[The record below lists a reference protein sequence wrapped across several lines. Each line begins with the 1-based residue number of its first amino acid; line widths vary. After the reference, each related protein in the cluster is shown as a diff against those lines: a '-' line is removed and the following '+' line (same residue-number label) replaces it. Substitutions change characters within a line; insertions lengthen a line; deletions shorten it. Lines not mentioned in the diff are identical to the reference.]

1 MKPEQVFVTNLIG
14 ALLAATL
21 LGLVVRRR
29 VTLCRSFTAYIV
41 FVFVTDRLAVH
52 WPEQFWT
59 HGFWHGK
66 EFFFAGFKLVIAAEL
81 AHLIF
86 QALPRARRAAI
97 GLMIAATLVW
107 AAAAA
112 SDPAPGSVPAL
123 GMAQARI
130 QASAVWA
137 FVLLVLLAT
146 WYHLPLHPFH
156 RSLLTGFALYL
167 GVYGT
172 LLGLLGARGLG
183 MYPYVA
189 ALDPAAYA
197 ATVGLWALAAWR
209 PEEATALTP
218 TARQHLQP
226 WARP

>member
-1 MKPEQVFVTNLIG
+1 MKAEQVFVANLVGVI
-14 ALLAATL
+14 LAMTL

-29 VTLCRSFTAYIV
+29 ITLCRSFTVYIAG
-41 FVFVTDRLAVH
+41 VFVTDRLAVH

-59 HGFWHGK
+59 QGFWHGK
-66 EFFFAGFKLVIAAEL
+66 EFALAGFKLVIAAEL

-97 GLMIAATLVW
+97 AFMIAATLVL

-112 SDPAPGSVPAL
+112 SDPVPEGVPAL
-123 GMAQARI
+123 GLAQARI

-137 FVLLVLLAT
+137 FVMLVLLAT

-156 RSLLTGFALYL
+156 RALLTGFALYL

-172 LLGLLGARGLG
+172 LLGLLGSRGVG
-183 MYPYVA
+183 MYPYFA

-218 TARQHLQP
+218 AARQHLQP